1 MEVYFPSSLR
11 ALTNEDKIH
20 FYQLLQDSETFDLFL
35 QRRYRT
41 LKRYSLE
48 GGETMIVA
56 LGTAL
61 DSLFCSRTASFYQ
74 TSEVSTL
81 IVFL

>member
-1 MEVYFPSSLR
+1 MEVYLPSSLR
-11 ALTNEDKIH
+11 SLTNEDRIH

-56 LGTAL
+56 LGTHL
-61 DSLFCSRTASFYQ
+61 NLLTTSRTASLYQ
-74 TSEVSTL
+74 TSEV
-81 IVFL
+81 